1 MLSCRTWCGLTLY
14 TLIAGPSRLARV
26 SSMAGLAHVSGVSRP
41 APVSGL
47 ACISGLAWL
56 ARVSSVPCAAPI
68 SCLARISRLANL
80 SLRSGWSWDWR
91 CRGVVAPSNK
101 YH

>member
-1 MLSCRTWCGLTLY
+1 MLSCRTWRGLALY
-14 TLIAGPSRLARV
+14 TLIATPSRLPCV
-26 SSMAGLAHVSGVSRP
+26 SSLAGLAHVSGVSCT
-41 APVSGL
+41 APVSSL

-56 ARVSSVPCAAPI
+56 TRVSSVPRAPPVPGLACI
-68 SCLARISRLANL
+68 SGLANL

-101 YH
+101 